1 MKRTNSQRSTIEL
14 TDEQIKRLQKDRKL
28 IAKEL
33 PDLVAKHQ
41 RLCDA
46 GEEATNSGTLRRAI
60 HASTL
65 FLDVLAERS
74 GTDLAALDA
83 FLTGQRPLTSDVID
97 RLTRI
102 LKLALEPANGKQKA
116 RRARAGDAKRP
127 GS

>member
-1 MKRTNSQRSTIEL
+1 MKRASKERSTIEL
-14 TDEQIKRLQKDRKL
+14 TDVQIKRLHKDRRL
-28 IAKEL
+28 IAREL

-46 GEEATNSGTLRRAI
+46 GEEATHSGALRRAI

-65 FLDVLAERS
+65 LLDVLAERA

-83 FLTGQRPLTSDVID
+83 FLTGQRPLTSEVID

-102 LKLALEPANGKQKA
+102 LKLKLEPANGTPKSSRGRGGEAK
-116 RRARAGDAKRP
+116 RRAT
-127 GS
+127 